1 MKEKILLYKNIK
13 KIQSITII
21 ILVLAT
27 ILSAVLSNKLFQQR
41 TEHLMKPYA
50 MTVLMIL
57 IVWFGIEVDR
67 FQVIKEKR
75 QRYLFGFGY
84 LIALYTIFLSE
95 KYDIYNLWMIGGV
108 IISAYIS
115 VYLGLAVQFIFTY
128 LICSLNDYDIEKFLF
143 FFIIGAVMCLLSKYA
158 NKVTTFVYVSI
169 ISASCH
175 VILLFLMN
183 NFIFHESLNINGLR
197 SVATTIIV
205 LFMIFLG
212 FLYGG
217 RWMYW
222 LSESSASIDKSNKES
237 QKVALEKVEPEYEN
251 ESTLEMSAVEEKS
264 FILNDYDKILVDDYE
279 LIVELHKKST
289 PLYQHSL
296 KVAEMAENAAVLLD
310 CNEKLAK
317 AGGLYHEIGKLRSTD
332 YIKDGVQIAK
342 EYGFPKEVIDIIRQH
357 NSKFEKP
364 KSKEA
369 AIVMLTE
376 SVISTI
382 NYFENEKKKAL
393 KEGKPIKEQPLNKIV
408 ENIFDIRLSKG
419 TLDESGISILEFKK
433 LKNYYVGLYS

>member
-1 MKEKILLYKNIK
+1 MKEKIKYKNK
-13 KIQSITII
+13 KQIQSITII

-27 ILSAVLSNKLFQQR
+27 ILSAILSNKLFQQKID
-41 TEHLMKPYA
+41 HLIKPYA

-67 FQVIKEKR
+67 FQIIKEAR
-75 QRYLFGFGY
+75 QRHLFGFGY
-84 LIALYTIFLSE
+84 LTALCIIFLSE
-95 KYDIYNLWMIGGV
+95 KYDIYNLWMIGG
-108 IISAYIS
+108 ILISAYIS
-115 VYLGLAVQFIFTY
+115 IYLGLAVQFIFTY
-128 LICSLNDYDIEKFLF
+128 LICSLNNYDIEKFLF

-169 ISASCH
+169 ISSSCH

-183 NFIFHESLNINGLR
+183 NFIFHDSLTINGIR
-197 SVATTIIV
+197 SVATTIIILLV
-205 LFMIFLG
+205 VFLG
-212 FLYGG
+212 FKYGDK
-217 RWMYW
+217 WMYW
-222 LSESSASIDKSNKES
+222 LSDSSDVLNENNNVS
-237 QKVALEKVEPEYEN
+237 QKIALEKIEPEYEN
-251 ESTLEMSAVEEKS
+251 EAILEMSAVEEKPIVLDEYDR
-264 FILNDYDKILVDDYE
+264 ILSVDYE
-279 LIVELHKKST
+279 LRKELQKKSK

-310 CNEKLAK
+310 CNVKLAK
-317 AGGLYHEIGKLRSTD
+317 AGGLYHEIGKLRSMD

-342 EYGFPKEVIDIIRQH
+342 EHDFPKEAIDIIKQH

-393 KEGKPIKEQPLNKIV
+393 KDGKPIKEQDLNKIV

-419 TLDESGISILEFKK
+419 TLDESGITILDFKK